1 MNENAFEADVSLLA
15 RQLVERI
22 HEVYRPEYIEKADR
36 EDPGSL
42 LGLSCRLQRALEG
55 ERP

>member
-1 MNENAFEADVSLLA
+1 MNASAFEADVSLLA

-42 LGLSCRLQRALEG
+42 LGLSCRLKRALEG